1 MCAGLCGL
9 PRTAAGLL
17 AAVLLLPGAA
27 RADRPALDPEKPEKP
42 EKSDR
47 AAPAH
52 RTEAGTEAGT
62 ELRLTLD
69 EAVALALERSPRL
82 RGARAAV
89 DAAEAQRKQARAQF
103 GPKLQFETRAMLFD
117 APPSFGGDMEGMD
130 FGPAVEQLQQVE
142 QVAQAQGD
150 AVDQAIVGGLVGL
163 GEGLAAGLG
172 SLDELFANERY
183 DVTISARLV
192 QPLTPLWGIYQAYRL
207 SELQVDAARVA
218 VERQRSQL
226 AFQVRQAGLG
236 WLQAQAGL
244 RALDRAIETV
254 TAHVER
260 ARHYLDAGLIERND
274 LLQAEVRLADLRGQR
289 LEARQGLQL
298 ASASLAM
305 LLALPAAA
313 EVRIAAPALPREPQ
327 RPGPLAELQ
336 AAAAGARPELRELD
350 LRIAQAERG
359 VRAAWQGY
367 IPQVSLLGQY
377 QHNEGSIMKPPTWT
391 GGVVVDFK
399 VWEWGATYYAVEQR
413 QAQLARARAGREE
426 LRRAIALEVRRA
438 WLKIELT
445 AERMRIAEASLEQ
458 AREQVRLEQERYA
471 AQQATSTDVLDAQ
484 SRLTRALVTADN
496 AAFRHRMALAALDL
510 AVGRTPAEPAA
521 TAAAGAPS
529 AASTERDRR

>member
-1 MCAGLCGL
+1 MRNAICGL
-9 PRTAAGLL
+9 LHSAAWML
-17 AAVLLLPGAA
+17 AALLLLPGTA
-27 RADRPALDPEKPEKP
+27 RPDQPEQPGRSEQPDRVPAG
-42 EKSDR
+42 
-47 AAPAH
+47 A
-52 RTEAGTEAGT
+52 

-69 EAVALALERSPRL
+69 EAVAQALERSPRL
-82 RGARAAV
+82 RGARSAV

-103 GPKLQFETRAMLFD
+103 GPKLQFETQAMFFD
-117 APPSFGGDMEGMD
+117 APPSFGGDMEGME

-150 AVDQAIVGGLVGL
+150 AVDQAIAGGLVGL

-172 SLDELFANERY
+172 SLDELFVNERY
-183 DVTISARLV
+183 DVTISARLI
-192 QPLTPLWGIYQAYRL
+192 QPLTPLWGIYQAYKL
-207 SELQVDAARVA
+207 SALQVDAARVA

-236 WLQAQAGL
+236 WLQAEAGL
-244 RALDRAIETV
+244 RALEQAIETV
-254 TAHVER
+254 RAHVAR

-289 LEARQGLQL
+289 LEARQGLEL

-305 LLALPAAA
+305 LLALPPQT
-313 EVRIAAPALPREPQ
+313 EVRIAAPADAPQLGADRLP
-327 RPGPLAELQ
+327 PLAELQ
-336 AAAAGARPELRELD
+336 AEAAGARPELRELD

-391 GGVVVDFK
+391 GGVVVDFN

-426 LRRAIALEVRRA
+426 LRRAIDLEVRRA
-438 WLKIELT
+438 WLKIKLT
-445 AERMRIAEASLEQ
+445 AERMRIAAASLEQ

-484 SRLTRALVTADN
+484 SRLTRARVTADN
-496 AAFRHRMALAALDL
+496 AAFSHRIALAALEL

-521 TAAAGAPS
+521 SPAAGAAS
-529 AASTERDRR
+529 ATSTERDRR